1 MKFSASLAQESLV
14 YRYERSFNGFAAK
27 LTKEEAARVS
37 RKIKLYIYI
46 TVYIKKRKPMKNML
60 VQEWEE

>member
-1 MKFSASLAQESLV
+1 MKFSASLAQESLI

-46 TVYIKKRKPMKNML
+46 SLYISRKESP
-60 VQEWEE
+60 